1 MLSFSYTFKYENDIV
16 FFSHFYPYGYR
27 DLKNALSNYMPPS
40 SHYSRILRMDSLCK
54 TLAGNQ
60 CYVLTITQ
68 NINTYL
74 TSEDEQ
80 SLFKKSDAARSLVKR
95 KLEIYEARN
104 KLREVAVKNSSP
116 NR

>member
-1 MLSFSYTFKYENDIV
+1 
-16 FFSHFYPYGYR
+16 
-27 DLKNALSNYMPPS
+27 
-40 SHYSRILRMDSLCK
+40 MDSLCK

-60 CYVLTITQ
+60 CFVLTITQ
-68 NINTYL
+68 NVNTYL

-80 SLFKKSDAARSLVKR
+80 SLFKKSDAARTLIKR

-104 KLREVAVKNSSP
+104 KLKEVQPRGTSP